1 MYEKP
6 GGGDMPA
13 LIILKAMAG
22 DLRGQEYAIN
32 EPANFVLGRSRSC
45 GLRLP
50 GDPTVSRQHCLI
62 EVDQG
67 RAWVQDLGS
76 LNGTHINGSKIG
88 QRLPTFGDATMLQP
102 ARQELHHGDVLRIC
116 ANVFHVEVVA
126 PDTVSEKGNPRGSE
140 VGTVRSHA

>member
-1 MYEKP
+1 
-6 GGGDMPA
+6 MPA

-45 GLRLP
+45 ALRLP

-62 EVDQG
+62 EVEQG
-67 RAWVQDLGS
+67 RAWIQDLGS

-88 QRLPTFGDATMLQP
+88 QRLPAYGDETMLQP
-102 ARQELHHGDVLRIC
+102 QRQELHHGDVLRIC
-116 ANVFHVEVVA
+116 ANVFQVEVVQSDTFSQHKD
-126 PDTVSEKGNPRGSE
+126 PDGRRS
-140 VGTVRSHA
+140 GTLAAHR

>member
-1 MYEKP
+1 
-6 GGGDMPA
+6 MPA

-32 EPANFVLGRSRSC
+32 EPANCVLGRSRSC
-45 GLRLP
+45 GLRLQ

-62 EVDQG
+62 EVEEG

-88 QRLPTFGDATMLQP
+88 QRLPIYGDVTMLQP
-102 ARQELHHGDVLRIC
+102 SRQELHHGDVLRIC
-116 ANVFHVEVVA
+116 ANVFHVEVVS
-126 PDTVSEKGNPRGSE
+126 PDAISKRENPDASKA
-140 VGTVRSHA
+140 GTVRSRE